1 MADIRCCNMC
11 IDRPEPGAG
20 MHWCQG
26 CCRFVCTRKQ
36 CVRLHGKECK
46 RALGDPYAA
55 WQPRPPAEVIEM
67 GTSYGSRPLRG
78 ESEASR

>member
-46 RALGDPYAA
+46 RALGDRCAVKA
-55 WQPRPPAEVIEM
+55 RQADEQNV
-67 GTSYGSRPLRG
+67 
-78 ESEASR
+78 A